1 MAKQSK
7 DMDFIA
13 QAQESDKHFEGTAK
27 YVKVTPT
34 PDSNTSKGDSG
45 LGAPIHDKGARL
57 WADINPAAARGTD
70 TAPGGSKRRSE
81 KY

>member
-1 MAKQSK
+1 MAKQPK

-13 QAQESDKHFEGTAK
+13 QAQESGKHFSDTAK

-34 PDSNTSKGDSG
+34 PDSRLSKSDGHLGDRADSKG
-45 LGAPIHDKGARL
+45 PRL
-57 WADINPAAARGTD
+57 WADINPAAKPNTD
-70 TAPGGSKRRSE
+70 TGPGGSKRRSE